1 VVAVLAALL
10 WAVVTVHAQEW
21 RAGTDSRIELMSI
34 LFRLAG
40 NSEYHQSRVP
50 AYDKAI
56 GKYFAPYR
64 DHEAVQLARS
74 LGIGFEAPMKFAIYL
89 RDAESLEERVPFD
102 RPGVHLY
109 AAWDAATVRAFL
121 AAARRFAVETN
132 FQGFLRSQQ
141 PLYDA
146 SNARLQAFLRDR
158 ADLGWFARFFG
169 PQPPALLVVV
179 PGMANGGPSY
189 AARFVDESG
198 AEEIYAIPGISKVD
212 GAGLPVFDSDWR
224 NVMVA
229 ELAHVYVSPPAARF
243 AARMQGAARQIYQA
257 VAPAMQRQSYGDSW
271 TMLNQSL
278 SRAVTIEYVM
288 EHDGQEAARI
298 AIQKENARSFFW
310 MSGLAGLLE
319 TYRKGRDQYQTFDSF
334 MPRVAQFFA
343 NTAPKIQELT
353 DRLQPKVVSTSIA
366 EGARDVDPGTK
377 QIVVRFS
384 MAMTRA
390 GPNKSSKISG
400 GRFDTTGTVLTIPV
414 TLEADRDYAIPLR
427 WSGGQSFVSADGV
440 PLPGATLRF
449 RTAPAP
455 PPKKP

>member
-1 VVAVLAALL
+1 
-10 WAVVTVHAQEW
+10 
-21 RAGTDSRIELMSI
+21 
-34 LFRLAG
+34 
-40 NSEYHQSRVP
+40 
-50 AYDKAI
+50 
-56 GKYFAPYR
+56 
-64 DHEAVQLARS
+64 
-74 LGIGFEAPMKFAIYL
+74 
-89 RDAESLEERVPFD
+89 
-102 RPGVHLY
+102 
-109 AAWDAATVRAFL
+109 
-121 AAARRFAVETN
+121 
-132 FQGFLRSQQ
+132 
-141 PLYDA
+141 
-146 SNARLQAFLRDR
+146 
-158 ADLGWFARFFG
+158 
-169 PQPPALLVVV
+169 
-179 PGMANGGPSY
+179 MANGGPSY

-198 AEEIYAIPGISKVD
+198 AQEIYAIPGISKVD

-243 AARMQGAARQIYQA
+243 AARMQSPARRIYQA
-257 VAPAMQRQSYGDSW
+257 VAPAMQRQSYGDSG

-310 MSGLAGLLE
+310 MSGLVGLLD

-343 NTAPKIQELT
+343 NTAPKVQELT

-384 MAMTRA
+384 MAMFRA
-390 GPNKSSKISG
+390 GPNKSSKTSG

>member
-1 VVAVLAALL
+1 MPAALL
-10 WAVVTVHAQEW
+10 WAAVSVNAQEW
-21 RAGTDSRIELMSI
+21 RAGTDSRIELMGI

-40 NSEYHQSRVP
+40 NSEYHQCRVP

-56 GKYFAPYR
+56 EKYFAPYR

-74 LGIGFEAPMKFAIYL
+74 LGIGCEAPMKLAIYL

-102 RPGVHLY
+102 SPGVHLY

-121 AAARRFAVETN
+121 VAARRFAAQTN
-132 FQGFLRSQQ
+132 FQEFLRSQQ

-158 ADLGWFARFFG
+158 ADLGWFGRFFG
-169 PQPPALLVVV
+169 PQTPAYLVVV

-189 AARFVDESG
+189 AARFADESG
-198 AEEIYAIPGISKVD
+198 AQEIYAIPGISKVD
-212 GAGLPVFDSDWR
+212 GAGLPVFDADWR
-224 NVMVA
+224 NVMVT
-229 ELAHVYVSPPAARF
+229 ELAHVYVSQPAAKF
-243 AARMQGAARQIYQA
+243 AARMGRPARQIYQA

-278 SRAVTIEYVM
+278 SRAVAIEYIM
-288 EHDGQEAARI
+288 EHDGQEAAHI

-310 MSGLAGLLE
+310 MPGLVDLLE
-319 TYRKGRDQYQTFDSF
+319 TYRKGRDQYLTFDSF

-343 NTAPKIQELT
+343 DTAPRIHELT

-400 GRFDTTGTVLTIPV
+400 GRFDTTGTVLTIPMA
-414 TLEADRDYAIPLR
+414 LEADRDYAIPLR

>member
-1 VVAVLAALL
+1 VPAALL
-10 WAVVTVHAQEW
+10 WAAVTVHAQEW
-21 RAGTDSRIELMSI
+21 RAGIDSRIELMSI

-40 NSEYHQSRVP
+40 NSEYHQCRVP

-56 GKYFAPYR
+56 EKYFAPYR
-64 DHEAVQLARS
+64 DHEAVRLARS
-74 LGIGFEAPMKFAIYL
+74 LGIGFEAPVKLAIYL

-102 RPGVHLY
+102 RPNVHP
-109 AAWDAATVRAFL
+109 AWDPAPVRAFL
-121 AAARRFAVETN
+121 VAARRFAAETN
-132 FQGFLRSQQ
+132 FQEFLRSQQ
-141 PLYDA
+141 PLYDV

-158 ADLGWFARFFG
+158 ADLAWFARFFG
-169 PQPPALLVVV
+169 PQPPAYLVVV
-179 PGMANGGPSY
+179 PGMANGSASY

-198 AEEIYAIPGISKVD
+198 AQEIYAIPGISKVD

-224 NVMVA
+224 NVMVT
-229 ELAHVYVSPPAARF
+229 ELAHVYVSQPAAKF
-243 AARMQGAARQIYQA
+243 AARMGSPARQMYQA

-288 EHDGQEAARI
+288 EHDGQEAAHI

-310 MSGLAGLLE
+310 MSGLVDLLD
-319 TYRKGRDQYQTFDSF
+319 TYRKGRDQYPTLDSF

-343 NTAPKIQELT
+343 ETAPRIRELT

-384 MAMTRA
+384 MAMTRT

-400 GRFDTTGTVLTIPV
+400 GRFDTAGTVLTIPIA
-414 TLEADRDYAIPLR
+414 LEADRDYAIPLR